1 VGSGLVFSVTTP
13 RRSPGVTSTSSSIA
27 ARSPAGC
34 RAASAANAAPW
45 EGLSTHFTTEFT
57 AFALL
62 LMRELPMRKVAA
74 LVGETDARL
83 RRMLFCQVDAA

>member
-1 VGSGLVFSVTTP
+1 
-13 RRSPGVTSTSSSIA
+13 
-27 ARSPAGC
+27 
-34 RAASAANAAPW
+34 
-45 EGLSTHFTTEFT
+45 LSTHFTTEFT